1 MSEEN
6 LAKLI
11 QHANVQ
17 AHSSLIRNLEQL
29 GGTVTN
35 PGVRR
40 PQAVRVRLGGGQMR
54 AWGAV
59 PGSQSLG
66 PGGRGIQ
73 SMVGRWEDREV
84 CAGSG
89 LGTSGRHSC
98 PQSRVA

>member
-35 PGVRR
+35 PGVRWVR
-40 PQAVRVRLGGGQMR
+40 DWEGEADMGVGPPGERALSQRAVTGGGGHITR
-54 AWGAV
+54 A
-59 PGSQSLG
+59 
-66 PGGRGIQ
+66 GI
-73 SMVGRWEDREV
+73 RR
-84 CAGSG
+84 A
-89 LGTSGRHSC
+89 
-98 PQSRVA
+98 